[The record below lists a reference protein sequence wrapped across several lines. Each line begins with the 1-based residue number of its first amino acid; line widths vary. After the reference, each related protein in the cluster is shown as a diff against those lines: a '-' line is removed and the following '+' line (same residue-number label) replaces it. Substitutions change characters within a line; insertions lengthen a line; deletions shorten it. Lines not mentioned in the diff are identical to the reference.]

1 MGLNY
6 LEGQKIYPRV
16 DRRNRFVTNKALA
29 TILEFVMIQTT
40 ELIGRYPS
48 GSRGETV
55 NLLSQDRRR
64 FESCPIS

>member
-40 ELIGRYPS
+40 ELYW
-48 GSRGETV
+48 
-55 NLLSQDRRR
+55 
-64 FESCPIS
+64 

>member
-40 ELIGRYPS
+40 ELINNQNYINNIGCNFVS
-48 GSRGETV
+48 LGANVTV
-55 NLLSQDRRR
+55 E
-64 FESCPIS
+64 F